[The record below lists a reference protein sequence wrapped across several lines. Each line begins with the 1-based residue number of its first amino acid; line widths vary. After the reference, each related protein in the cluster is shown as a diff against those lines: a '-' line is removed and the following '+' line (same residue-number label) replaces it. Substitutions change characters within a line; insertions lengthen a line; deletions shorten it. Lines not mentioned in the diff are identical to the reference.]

1 MRVLLVEDD
10 EDIGDAV
17 RDHVAAAGHAVD
29 WVRSLSDARSHVRT
43 VDYDQVLL
51 DLSLPDGDG
60 LELIPFLRRDRVR
73 DGALAARRC
82 GVVVLT
88 ARDRL
93 SERVGGLD
101 AGADDY
107 LVKPF
112 DLDELTARMRALGR
126 RGETLPDRALAVG
139 RLIIDVGAR
148 SVSVDG
154 AAVPLTSRE
163 WALVERLARRPGST
177 VSRDE
182 IDGALYDFTRE
193 VDPNAIE
200 SLVSRV
206 RRKLGRDAIVTV
218 RGLGYRID
226 AADRPA

>member
-17 RDHVAAAGHAVD
+17 RDHVAADGHAVD
-29 WVRSLSDARSHVRT
+29 WVRSLGDARRHVRA

-60 LELIPFLRRDRVR
+60 LGLISASHRF
-73 DGALAARRC
+73 
-82 GVVVLT
+82 GVLVLT

-93 SERVGGLD
+93 SDRVGGLD

-112 DLDELTARMRALGR
+112 DLDELTARMRALAR
-126 RGETLPDRALAVG
+126 RADAATPERVVTAGELAV
-139 RLIIDVGAR
+139 DVSAR
-148 SVSVDG
+148 RVTRAGQDV
-154 AAVPLTSRE
+154 ALTARE
-163 WALVERLARRPGST
+163 WALVERLARRPGAT

-182 IDGALYDFTRE
+182 LHGALYDLARE

-200 SLVSRV
+200 SLVSRA
-206 RRKLGRDAIVTV
+206 RRKLGRGAIVTV
-218 RGLGYRID
+218 RGIGYRLG
-226 AADRPA
+226 AASGAS